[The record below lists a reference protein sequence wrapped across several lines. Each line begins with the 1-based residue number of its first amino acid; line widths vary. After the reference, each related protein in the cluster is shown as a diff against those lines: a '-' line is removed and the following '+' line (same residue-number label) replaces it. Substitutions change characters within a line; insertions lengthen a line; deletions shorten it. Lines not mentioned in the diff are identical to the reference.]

1 RDLEAVLPG
10 PLDQPA
16 EAGQR
21 AELGMDL
28 KVTTLL
34 RPDRPGTAGALR
46 AGLQSVVLAFA
57 IGSTDGVD
65 GRQVEDVEAHA
76 RDVGQARFQVL
87 EGAVASGLRRA
98 RPGEAL
104 VPGRV
109 ARLQRI
115 DLNDLAAVVDDRPL
129 AIRVAAHQLSQLRV
143 QPQPRARTARPGG
156 KRAG

>member
-1 RDLEAVLPG
+1 MAEPLGMLPDVGMVRGALKGQIERDLEAVLPG

-16 EAGQR
+16 EAGQG

-34 RPDRPGTAGALR
+34 RPDRPGTAGVLR

-76 RDVGQARFQVL
+76 RDVG
-87 EGAVASGLRRA
+87 
-98 RPGEAL
+98 
-104 VPGRV
+104 
-109 ARLQRI
+109 
-115 DLNDLAAVVDDRPL
+115 
-129 AIRVAAHQLSQLRV
+129 
-143 QPQPRARTARPGG
+143 
-156 KRAG
+156 